1 MKLKRKLLIIIMI
14 NILLLQNLI
23 SLRQNF
29 DLRLKRANLARKSDL
44 ANFVK
49 KTNFDNKLK
58 DVTLNKN
65 ELNELLKQVKAMSTK
80 GLTKD
85 LIDKFSIL
93 NGAK

>member
-1 MKLKRKLLIIIMI
+1 MI

>member
-65 ELNELLKQVKAMSTK
+65 ELNELLKQVKVMSTK